1 MVEAD
6 RHKDSLPSGTPGA
19 WPEDTAL
26 VQRILAGDETA
37 FELLM
42 RRHNQLL
49 FRTARA
55 VVRDADEAEDIVQ
68 EAYLKAYCALDRYE
82 GRSKLATWLVR
93 ITMNEALNRAMR
105 AKRVVS
111 LPGIEG
117 GDDAADDGPARSSAW
132 HGESRRR
139 PEEAAG
145 DSELRAVLTD
155 AVDRLPESLRAVFVL
170 RGVEQLSVE
179 ETAECLDLSAEAVRV
194 RFHRARNALRDEID
208 RSVTEE
214 SRRLFAFG
222 NERCDRVV
230 ERTLMRIRGIAS

>member
-1 MVEAD
+1 METD
-6 RHKDSLPSGTPGA
+6 RKIEPAPVSGARGS

-55 VVRDADEAEDIVQ
+55 VVRNADEAEDVVQ
-68 EAYLKAYCALDRYE
+68 EAYLKAYCALDRFE
-82 GRSKLATWLVR
+82 GRSRLTTWLVR
-93 ITMNEALNRAMR
+93 ITMNEALSRAVR
-105 AKRVVS
+105 AKRVVP
-111 LPGIEG
+111 LPGIAAV
-117 GDDAADDGPARSSAW
+117 DDAADDDSTGSSAW
-132 HGESRRR
+132 HGETRRQ

-145 DSELRAVLTD
+145 DSELRTVLTD
-155 AVDRLPESLRAVFVL
+155 AVDRLPESLRAVFML
-170 RGVEQLSVE
+170 RAVEQLSVE

-194 RFHRARNALRDEID
+194 RFHRARAALRDDID
-208 RSVTEE
+208 CSVTEE
-214 SRRLFAFG
+214 SRRLFSFG

-230 ERTLMRIRGIAS
+230 EQTLVRIRGLAS